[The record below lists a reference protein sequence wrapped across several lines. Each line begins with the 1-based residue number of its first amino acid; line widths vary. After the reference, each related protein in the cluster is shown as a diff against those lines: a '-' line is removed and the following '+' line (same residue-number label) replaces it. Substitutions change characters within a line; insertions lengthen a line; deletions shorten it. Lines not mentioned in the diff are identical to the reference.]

1 MATIYLAEDF
11 RREFERLFAEWQ
23 RSRGSKTFF
32 VPPAGRSPDGRMAYT
47 MVPDEFV
54 QLLRRKGIPF
64 TTPSN

>member
-1 MATIYLAEDF
+1 MATIHLAEDF

-23 RSRGSKTFF
+23 RNSGSKTFF
-32 VPPAGRSPDGRMAYT
+32 VLPEGRSPDGKVAYT

-64 TTPSN
+64 SVPQN